1 MLYNNYHEA
10 LSDEYLYTE
19 DHSSYHEA
27 LSDGYLHIED
37 HDSRLDLARHF
48 DGYLHIAKNTADTK
62 WYVHLLGMYC
72 SLFDLTT
79 RNEEG
84 IGQLLSIKE
93 RVVQLVEFLNFLE
106 NVILSTV
113 YPKTRH
119 QNDSWRLKV
128 NIILG
133 KYAWKITGKSFRD
146 GIYNP
151 EFSVDS
157 NSNLKDTASSYH
169 ICLPPYQQSKLNI

>member
-1 MLYNNYHEA
+1 MLYKNYHEA

-84 IGQLLSIKE
+84 IWAAT
-93 RVVQLVEFLNFLE
+93 LNKREGGTTSRIFKF
-106 NVILSTV
+106 S
-113 YPKTRH
+113 
-119 QNDSWRLKV
+119 
-128 NIILG
+128 G
-133 KYAWKITGKSFRD
+133 KCDTID
-146 GIYNP
+146 GIS
-151 EFSVDS
+151 ED
-157 NSNLKDTASSYH
+157 
-169 ICLPPYQQSKLNI
+169 

>member
-37 HDSRLDLARHF
+37 HDSRLDLACHF

-62 WYVHLLGMYC
+62 WYVHLLGMHC
-72 SLFDLTT
+72 SLFGRTT

-84 IGQLLSIKE
+84 IWAAT
-93 RVVQLVEFLNFLE
+93 LNKGEGGTTSRIFK
-106 NVILSTV
+106 IS
-113 YPKTRH
+113 
-119 QNDSWRLKV
+119 
-128 NIILG
+128 G
-133 KYAWKITGKSFRD
+133 KCNTID
-146 GIYNP
+146 GIS
-151 EFSVDS
+151 EG
-157 NSNLKDTASSYH
+157 
-169 ICLPPYQQSKLNI
+169 